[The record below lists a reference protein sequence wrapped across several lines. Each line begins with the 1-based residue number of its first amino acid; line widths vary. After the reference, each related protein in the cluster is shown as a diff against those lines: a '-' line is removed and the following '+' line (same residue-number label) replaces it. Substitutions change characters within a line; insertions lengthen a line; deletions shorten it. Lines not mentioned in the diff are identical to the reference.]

1 VSRAMSP
8 ARSSHRSERSR
19 VPEARRRVAI
29 LTRRRED
36 NGPLAERLRAEG
48 VDVIEL
54 PCLKT
59 QPLAD
64 VSALAAAIGRLRPD
78 DWLVVTSR
86 PGADAVA
93 RAARPAPRV
102 AAIGRATAARLADH
116 GIAVS
121 FKPRVPSGAAL
132 ARELPPGN
140 VVLLARSDRALPDLP
155 ALLRARGYEV
165 RDVVAYRTIAR
176 ADGDVMGARDAL
188 ADPTRDVRVFV
199 ASPSAVEAF
208 VAAAGDLAVR
218 ATYHVSGAATESFAR
233 LRVPLARIE
242 REEGLF
248 DVAAR

>member
-1 VSRAMSP
+1 FLRALVPGVECAAIRGNVDTRLRKVRDGEFDATVLAAAGLRRLGIAFADAEAMPLDTWPP
-8 ARSSHRSERSR
+8 APGQGALAVQMRSDH
-19 VPEARRRVAI
+19 P
-29 LTRRRED
+29 LPTRRRED
-36 NGPLAERLRAEG
+36 NGPLAERLRGEG

-140 VVLLARSDRALPDLP
+140 V
-155 ALLRARGYEV
+155 
-165 RDVVAYRTIAR
+165 
-176 ADGDVMGARDAL
+176 
-188 ADPTRDVRVFV
+188 
-199 ASPSAVEAF
+199 
-208 VAAAGDLAVR
+208 
-218 ATYHVSGAATESFAR
+218 
-233 LRVPLARIE
+233 
-242 REEGLF
+242 
-248 DVAAR
+248 